1 MGLVQCM
8 ICRLELPCQC
18 SARVV
23 TEAVESFKPRRSMA
37 TPASRADRP
46 FVWTDAMPGGI
57 KPLDQDA
64 QERLWQAMM
73 REQRGGSDDG

>member
-8 ICRLELPCQC
+8 TCRLELPCQC

-37 TPASRADRP
+37 VPET
-46 FVWTDAMPGGI
+46 
-57 KPLDQDA
+57 LDLA
-64 QERLWQAMM
+64 ATERLWQAMM
-73 REQRGGSDDG
+73 REQRDEDGD